1 MDQLVKLSINY
12 LFCFKN
18 GSLFHFLFNLLSR
31 LNPCGARLLMFLK
44 KRIMIPLFTTFI
56 KPPTVKTIFLLLYMA
71 FGFLV
76 DPNACN
82 FKGKIL
88 N

>member
-1 MDQLVKLSINY
+1 MLLI

-18 GSLFHFLFNLLSR
+18 GSLFQFLFNLLPR
-31 LNPCGARLLMFLK
+31 LNPCGARLLMFLS
-44 KRIMIPLFTTFI
+44 KRNMIPLFTTFI
-56 KPPTVKTIFLLLYMA
+56 KPPTVKTTLLLYMA

-76 DPNACN
+76 DANAYN
-82 FKGKIL
+82 LKGKIL